1 MLSSELSA
9 NHHQL
14 ELRMFRECLSTC
26 NIKEAGVEIRCEGCR
41 AFNRTYCCY
50 GSYYI
55 KLVNMYTSTIVPTKS
70 DSHVIFC
77 LQLLSI

>member
-14 ELRMFRECLSTC
+14 ELRMFREYLSTC

-55 KLVNMYTSTIVPTKS
+55 KLVNMYTSS
-70 DSHVIFC
+70 
-77 LQLLSI
+77 QLLIFIYGVMSCNK